1 MSTLHRSN
9 TRARLSLIALA
20 ACAYTVQ
27 VSAAALDSETP
38 AMEELNVQGQET
50 GPATEPT
57 QLTQQLLKV
66 PGTLGD
72 PLSAIYS
79 LPGVLETDDG
89 EPAVRGSSPRDNA
102 FNIDFLPAAYVFHD
116 FGNSIFNENLI
127 RDFGFQPGGFGAQY
141 GDANGA
147 VFDVA
152 LRDPRAQ
159 PVQTTVDASFLRA
172 GLMFEG
178 SIAKDHTF
186 YVSARESLVHLLI
199 KAIEDADKEEDDDD
213 IEFKQY
219 PRASDYQAKYMWRP
233 SNQHSISV
241 LALGA
246 SDRGAVDIGD
256 QSDEALIDPG
266 SSGTASLD
274 TEFRSIGA
282 NWIADYGRHYW
293 QTAIGQ
299 LNESRRDRIANGS
312 EYLNIDSRSLTVKST
327 YHFQFNDSLELASG
341 IEYRDYDVDY
351 DFNAR
356 YRSCSEF
363 STDCD
368 TVPGELLEQTDAQ
381 SLSTSAVH
389 ASAQWAA
396 TDRLVITPGVRWQ
409 HTSYLGETHVEP
421 RLTLSWALDANWAFN
436 GAWGRYHQLPDAD
449 EIVPVIGNPDLDS
462 PESSHY
468 LLGLSGKLAEHWFVD
483 ADVYYKDLKKLAVDV
498 DDQRNYLNAANGKAY
513 GAELMLRRQ
522 VADSPWYG
530 WLSFS
535 YARSERR
542 NSLNAQITKADYDTP
557 LVIKAVLNY
566 QLGRW
571 NLGARWNY
579 RSGLPFTP
587 IIGNEENPDFPGFY
601 RPVYGALNSERASN
615 YHRLDLRAEHPLT
628 LWGAEGS
635 YYIDIINAYGR
646 DNGGSVVYKPVA
658 NSSEFALEKEDSYG
672 LLPSIGIRLTF

>member
-1 MSTLHRSN
+1 
-9 TRARLSLIALA
+9 
-20 ACAYTVQ
+20 
-27 VSAAALDSETP
+27 
-38 AMEELNVQGQET
+38 MEELTVQGQET
-50 GPATEPT
+50 TAASEPT
-57 QLTQQLLKV
+57 ELTQQLLKV

-127 RDFGFQPGGFGAQY
+127 RDFGFQAGGFGAEY

-147 VFDVA
+147 IFDVT

-159 PVQTTVDASFLRA
+159 PIATTIDASFLRA

-178 SIAKDHTF
+178 SLAQGHTF

-199 KAIEDADKEEDDDD
+199 KAIDDAESEEDDDD

-219 PRASDYQAKYMWRP
+219 PRATDYQAKYMWQP
-233 SNQHSISV
+233 NQHHSV
-241 LALGA
+241 SLLALGA

-274 TEFRSIGA
+274 TEFSSIGA
-282 NWIADYGRHYW
+282 NWIFDYGRHYW
-293 QTAIGQ
+293 QTAVGQ
-299 LNESRRDRIANGS
+299 LDESRRDRFANGD
-312 EYLNIDSRSLTVKST
+312 EYLNIDSLSLTAKST
-327 YHFQFNDSLELASG
+327 YQFQLNDSIELSTG
-341 IEYRDYDVDY
+341 VEYRDYEVDY
-351 DFNAR
+351 DFNVR

-368 TVPGELLEQTDAQ
+368 TAPGVLLQQTDGH
-381 SLSTSAVH
+381 SLRTTAFH
-389 ASAQWAA
+389 AASKWAISK
-396 TDRLVITPGVRWQ
+396 RLLVSPGVRWQ
-409 HTSYLGETHVEP
+409 RTSYLDETHFEP
-421 RLTLSWALDANWAFN
+421 RLTLSWALDDNWTVN

-449 EIVPVIGNPDLDS
+449 EIVPVIGNPRLRS

-468 LLGLSGKLAEHWFVD
+468 LLGLSGKLSDNWFLKTD
-483 ADVYYKDLKKLAVDV
+483 IYYKDLSKLTIDV
-498 DDQRNYLNAANGKAY
+498 DDERNYLNQADGRAY

-522 VADSPWYG
+522 ALNSPWYA

-535 YARSERR
+535 YARSERQDLL
-542 NSLNAQITKADYDTP
+542 SSQTTKADYDTP
-557 LVIKAVLNY
+557 VVAKAVLNY
-566 QLGRW
+566 QLGQW

-587 IIGNEENPDFPGFY
+587 IVGNEENPNFPGFY
-601 RPVYGALNSERASN
+601 RPVYGELNSDRASS
-615 YHRLDLRAEHPLT
+615 YHRLDLRAEHPFRFL
-628 LWGAEGS
+628 GAEGS

-646 DNGGSVVYKPVA
+646 DNGGSVAYKPTP
-658 NSSEFALEKEDSYG
+658 NSSEYTLEKEDSYG
-672 LLPSIGIRLTF
+672 LLPSVGIKLTF